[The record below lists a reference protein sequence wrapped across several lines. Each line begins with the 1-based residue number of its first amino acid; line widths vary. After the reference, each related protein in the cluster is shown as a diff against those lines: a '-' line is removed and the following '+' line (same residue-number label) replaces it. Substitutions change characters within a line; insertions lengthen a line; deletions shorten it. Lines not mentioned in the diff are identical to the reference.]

1 MKRRFPLW
9 VATLPAVLF
18 MLFAMSQFSRVAGV
32 VGPGSGG
39 RPATSKRLGCVETY
53 GISLDLSEYYVRDLG
68 GGIPVPSKTQ
78 TPELSTVMR
87 GMARNGCGEQLKNVR
102 LRFVVHDDVGRK
114 GEGTYLIDSMADGEV
129 KSFERAWMGRVTS
142 YEIGA
147 DR

>member
-9 VATLPAVLF
+9 IATLPAVF
-18 MLFAMSQFSRVAGV
+18 FVLFAMSQFFRAAGV
-32 VGPGSGG
+32 VGPDGG
-39 RPATSKRLGCVETY
+39 RTSAPKRLSCVETY
-53 GISLDLSEYYVRDLG
+53 GISLDLSEYYVRDMG
-68 GGIPVPSKTQ
+68 GGIPVASKTH
-78 TPELSTVMR
+78 TPELSTVLR

-102 LRFVVHDDVGRK
+102 LRFLVHDDAGRK

-142 YEIGA
+142 YEVGA